1 MRRLTHP
8 AVLSV
13 AGLGLL
19 AAAAWAITPPSD
31 SPHSAS
37 PAYSSNGDSTTN
49 RRYTLRRRPLALHH
63 LKIKDR

>member
-19 AAAAWAITPPSD
+19 AAAAWAVAPPL
-31 SPHSAS
+31 
-37 PAYSSNGDSTTN
+37 G
-49 RRYTLRRRPLALHH
+49 LAALGVACLLLEWRLDH
-63 LKIKDR
+63 